1 MRTVEELIKSV
12 YCCKNEKNTTASEH
26 KHNIELVEEDI
37 KNYMYAE
44 WLATQRNIQIALELL
59 EELKKEEI
67 TFSNGRQL

>member
-1 MRTVEELIKSV
+1 MKTVEELIESV

-37 KNYMYAE
+37 KSYMYAE
-44 WLATQRNIQIALELL
+44 WLAAQRNIQIALELL

>member
-1 MRTVEELIKSV
+1 MKTVEELIKSV

-37 KNYMYAE
+37 KSYMYAE
-44 WLATQRNIQIALELL
+44 WLAAQRNIQIALELL